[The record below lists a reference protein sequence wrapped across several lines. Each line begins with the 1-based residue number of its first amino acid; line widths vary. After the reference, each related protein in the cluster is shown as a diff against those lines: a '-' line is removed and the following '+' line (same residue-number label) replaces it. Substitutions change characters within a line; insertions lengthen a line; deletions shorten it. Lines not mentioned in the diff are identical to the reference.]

1 MALNTINIILVEFP
15 RNMGM
20 GHMTQ
25 NEGKQHKQITYD
37 ISFFNERHEP
47 NKENKQIRCTLQF
60 LTTG

>member
-1 MALNTINIILVEFP
+1 
-15 RNMGM
+15 MGM

-37 ISFFNERHEP
+37 ISFYNERHEP